1 MRFDGNE
8 EQNGKRNRGLPDVN
22 ASVRVVELQLSKVDT
37 REELKNDLARKPR
50 SLTATMVVASY
61 R

>member
-1 MRFDGNE
+1 M
-8 EQNGKRNRGLPDVN
+8 
-22 ASVRVVELQLSKVDT
+22 RVVELELSKVDT

-50 SLTATMVVASY
+50 SLTAAMVVG